1 MKTIEERA
9 KEYADLCVVGDCSG
23 LSGLIHSVA
32 AKAYFAGCHE
42 QKVIDDMECET
53 MVGYAAKECKQVLI
67 DKACEWLKAH
77 YKVIYWEVE
86 SPTRRGDIGEY
97 LAEDFRTAMEEE
109 L

>member
-1 MKTIEERA
+1 MKSIEERA

-67 DKACEWLKAH
+67 DKAREWFKYNAWSFGNCAKGDTSYDWEMAFECFRKA
-77 YKVIYWEVE
+77 I
-86 SPTRRGDIGEY
+86 
-97 LAEDFRTAMEEE
+97 EE
-109 L
+109 